1 MIHLYDPST
10 NNHLANIPNDKSSAT
25 AAIQAASCSYPK
37 WSGTPV
43 QVRQRYMMEY
53 THALH
58 KKEVREEI
66 AHWITLE
73 MGKTEGDA
81 MGDVWR
87 GLEVV
92 EAAGRVGSEM
102 MVSYLIVLC
111 RYYLCC
117 HESWKICMMSYV
129 VNKFNAKSTKTVF
142 LTFSFLLF
150 TKGDSLQ
157 NLSNGLD
164 TISYRV
170 PMVRVWNFLHEIQ
183 MMYSYSYG
191 EIIIT

>member
-1 MIHLYDPST
+1 
-10 NNHLANIPNDKSSAT
+10 
-25 AAIQAASCSYPK
+25 
-37 WSGTPV
+37 V

-53 THALH
+53 THTLH

-73 MGKTEGDA
+73 MGKTDGDA

-102 MVSYLIVLC
+102 M
-111 RYYLCC
+111 
-117 HESWKICMMSYV
+117 
-129 VNKFNAKSTKTVF
+129 
-142 LTFSFLLF
+142 
-150 TKGDSLQ
+150 GDSLQ

-170 PMVRVWNFLHEIQ
+170 PLVRSLKF
-183 MMYSYSYG
+183 SS
-191 EIIIT
+191 

>member
-1 MIHLYDPST
+1 MLRTKLLRSALPAAPSISPPKHHAPWLTQDGIPIVKNYINGEFITSSASSDMIHLYDPST
-10 NNHLANIPNDKSSAT
+10 NKHLANIPNDKSNAT
-25 AAIQAASCSYPK
+25 AAIESASASYPK

-53 THALH
+53 THTLH

-73 MGKTEGDA
+73 MGKTDGDA

-102 MVSYLIVLC
+102 MVSYC
-111 RYYLCC
+111 
-117 HESWKICMMSYV
+117 
-129 VNKFNAKSTKTVF
+129 
-142 LTFSFLLF
+142 
-150 TKGDSLQ
+150 
-157 NLSNGLD
+157 
-164 TISYRV
+164 
-170 PMVRVWNFLHEIQ
+170 
-183 MMYSYSYG
+183 
-191 EIIIT
+191 